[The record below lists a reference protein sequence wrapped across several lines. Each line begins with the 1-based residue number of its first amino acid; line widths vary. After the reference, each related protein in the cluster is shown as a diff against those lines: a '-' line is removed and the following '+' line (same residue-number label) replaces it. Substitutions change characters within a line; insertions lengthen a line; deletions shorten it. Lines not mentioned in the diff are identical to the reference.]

1 MLLKCILAL
10 SFAVVVCGQLVQI
23 VAHTRLEGSNFIQ
36 LECRET
42 FQNGSRA
49 TVLNTQLLLFN
60 ETGEYVTSLLDR
72 EGVTHEF
79 SERGI
84 FSFDID
90 QRIEGYYYCSRDPG
104 AGIPALAITLLAIPR
119 KEEVPEYYERHVGES
134 VTLRSGVG
142 EGALAAHYTASFYKT
157 TSNEI
162 TELTTVSR
170 GEDFSLTISSLQLSD
185 SGTYEPSVSITT
197 MNGDIFYYLRN
208 PSTITLTVYKSPII
222 EVAPTPIVDNEGAE
236 SVSFTCIA
244 SGGPFLRLFWFRED
258 KNLTNYTPSQYSITN
273 TTMNGGTKMRSVVT
287 VHTPGFNESG
297 RFKCVATIMD
307 GRDGDAFKA
316 EESAD
321 LTILESDFYL
331 KTIITEHK
339 QVQLWVELKNPISLY
354 PVTAIVYF
362 RSTANPSQEPQQ
374 VQTHSI
380 ITSTTVMVFQLE
392 QHDVPD
398 KFQDE
403 NFYIQVALRVDSVY
417 SPQVPKSLDAA
428 TTASKIESL

>member
-1 MLLKCILAL
+1 
-10 SFAVVVCGQLVQI
+10 
-23 VAHTRLEGSNFIQ
+23 
-36 LECRET
+36 
-42 FQNGSRA
+42 
-49 TVLNTQLLLFN
+49 
-60 ETGEYVTSLLDR
+60 
-72 EGVTHEF
+72 
-79 SERGI
+79 
-84 FSFDID
+84 
-90 QRIEGYYYCSRDPG
+90 
-104 AGIPALAITLLAIPR
+104 
-119 KEEVPEYYERHVGES
+119 

-142 EGALAAHYTASFYKT
+142 EGALAAHYSAEFYKT
-157 TSNEI
+157 TSTEY
-162 TELTTVSR
+162 TELTNISR

-197 MNGDIFYYLRN
+197 GNGDIFYFLQN
-208 PSTITLTVYKSPII
+208 PPTITLTVYKSPII
-222 EVAPTPIVDNEGAE
+222 EVVPTPVVDNEGVE

-244 SGGPFLRLFWFRED
+244 SGGPSLRLLWFRGD
-258 KNLTNYTPSQYSITN
+258 KNLTNYAPSQYSITN
-273 TTMNGGTKMRSVVT
+273 TMMNGGTKMRSVVT
-287 VHTPGFNESG
+287 VHTPGYNESG
-297 RFKCVATIMD
+297 RFKCVATIMG
-307 GRDGDAFKA
+307 GREGNNFNA

-321 LTILESDFYL
+321 LTILESEFYL

-403 NFYIQVALRVDSVY
+403 DFYIQVALRVDSVY

-428 TTASKIESL
+428 TTANLNQPTESQCDREKTYQTLAIVIGCVAAIAIAIAAIISIPTIYCCYKTFKERERRKRQAQIPPNAVDRLQTQLDGLDNEVLHSEQPLTPAKQEYINKRVDQIHDQLRGDGTEETDSEEKV